1 MSAQMKKRDSLH
13 TGYRVGKER
22 MDEILAELAR
32 EYRVFAPCLDAQKKR
47 VRYAEIRKI
56 GQIIYDR
63 QSDFSPKAAYYPV
76 SQVMFWFRE
85 DGVEESELTD
95 DRNILVFARSCDI
108 NAVRRQDNL
117 FLRNGGA
124 EDLFYK
130 RLREKVKFVLMEC
143 PESYENCFCVS
154 VGSNRTDDY
163 AMAVRFNEDDL
174 QIRVE
179 DEALN
184 GYFED
189 EEQESFDVRF
199 IEENKKKLRI
209 PEITRDSLKAVSD
222 LPYWSKFDEKCI
234 ACGGCNTVCGTC
246 SCFDTVDVLYSE
258 GSNEGER
265 RRVWSGCMLEN
276 FTETAGGARARKT
289 KGANMRFKVFHKFYD
304 YKDRFGGEHMCVGCG
319 RCDIRCP
326 KEISFFDTVCEVHD
340 EIEKTNA
347 FI

>member
-209 PEITRDSLKAVSD
+209 PEITRDNLKAVSD